1 MMLMGIRTTQMV
13 PWHPFSPE
21 AATSVICTCS
31 EQCSFTEQVLFAVR
45 VPGVALEDMVSPHRQ
60 GAQPRGR

>member
-31 EQCSFTEQVLFAVR
+31 EQQSFTEQVLFAVP
-45 VPGVALEDMVSPHRQ
+45 VPGVALGRYD
-60 GAQPRGR
+60 QPPLSGSSA